1 MTVEKRSSDESVRSM
16 QIQIHSLEREREER
30 REELKSLR
38 AAQEARQKS
47 DTDLAAKVKVR

>member
-1 MTVEKRSSDESVRSM
+1 M